1 MKNKSIKI
9 SIIIPCYNE
18 EKYISTVL
26 TNINKQRKLFNLE
39 IIVVDD
45 GSKDKTKEILKLEQV
60 PDDKLTPAFDNSIK
74 SLTEHWKFGWAG
86 DTKKVSPDLLKK
98 YGKDVRRM
106 VKGRVDTSDIFKE
119 PIQLS
124 GKGIDWYEDLS
135 KLSWE
140 EIKKKY

>member
-1 MKNKSIKI
+1 MASLPTTYG
-9 SIIIPCYNE
+9 IPLSW
-18 EKYISTVL
+18 IRL
-26 TNINKQRKLFNLE
+26 H
-39 IIVVDD
+39 
-45 GSKDKTKEILKLEQV
+45 
-60 PDDKLTPAFDNSIK
+60 NSIK

-135 KLSWE
+135 KLSW
-140 EIKKKY
+140 